1 MKAVTKLD
9 ERLRGI
15 FPSIFSPGDI
25 LERVI
30 ASPDTVTFK
39 LLKSADAPL
48 VKSRKWRGKLMG
60 TRSKISSATIAT
72 AVRTDRDAR

>member
-9 ERLRGI
+9 GRLRGI
-15 FPSIFSPGDI
+15 FPPTFSPGDI

-30 ASPDTVTFK
+30 EAPDTVTFK
-39 LLKSADAPL
+39 LLRSTEAPL

-60 TRSKISSATIAT
+60 SRTRIPAARIA
-72 AVRTDRDAR
+72 AALRADRDAR